1 MPLSHAERRRDRRI
15 PVPGGGLKAHLITA
29 HGERHEATCTELS
42 IGGLTLRCNYVPA
55 LHEVLAV
62 QVDQP
67 PATPGAD
74 SRPLRVRLEVR
85 RCEALPSTE
94 GEAAQYRYE
103 LGGKIVEVLS

>member
-29 HGERHEATCTELS
+29 HGERHEASCTELS
-42 IGGLTLRCNYVPA
+42 VGGLTLRCNYVPA

-67 PATPGAD
+67 PASPGVQV
-74 SRPLRVRLEVR
+74 RPLRVRLEVR
-85 RCEALPSTE
+85 RCEALPVPE
-94 GEAAQYRYE
+94 GERVHFRYE
-103 LGGKIVEVLS
+103 LGGKILEVLS